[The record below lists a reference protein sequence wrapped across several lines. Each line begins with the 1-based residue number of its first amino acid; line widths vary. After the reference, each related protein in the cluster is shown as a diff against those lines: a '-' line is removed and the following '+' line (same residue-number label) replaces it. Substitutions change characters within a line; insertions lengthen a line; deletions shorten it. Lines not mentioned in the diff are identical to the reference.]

1 MTIIKQAI
9 DDDVIYTLENT
20 LDELLKD
27 EMLIELFNK
36 KKF

>member
-36 KKF
+36 KEF